1 MIIVHRFVF
10 SLVVGLLLA
19 SFTGCGGGGDEGATA
34 SLTWQPVIDQNQ
46 VSYTVHY
53 GKQSTGQVG
62 SCNYENSLD
71 VAEPAAT
78 VTGLELNT
86 TYYFAVSAY
95 NGARSACSNEVSKM
109 TDRLAVG

>member
-1 MIIVHRFVF
+1 MIVVHRFVF
-10 SLVVGLLLA
+10 SLVVGCFLVSL
-19 SFTGCGGGGDEGATA
+19 TGCGGGGDEGATA
-34 SLTWQPVIDQNQ
+34 SLSWQPVDQDQ

-53 GKQSTGQVG
+53 GKQSAGQAG

-71 VAEPAAT
+71 VAEPTAT

-86 TYYFAVSAY
+86 TYYFAVSAF

-109 TDRLAVG
+109 IDQLRVG

>member
-10 SLVVGLLLA
+10 SLVVGCFLVSL
-19 SFTGCGGGGDEGATA
+19 TGCGGGGDEGATA
-34 SLTWQPVIDQNQ
+34 SLTWQPVIDQNE

-53 GKQSTGQVG
+53 GKQSTGQAG

-71 VAEPAAT
+71 VAEPAAM

-95 NGARSACSNEVSKM
+95 NGTRSACSNEVSKM
-109 TDRLAVG
+109 TDKLTVG